1 MVIHKVPFFVPKL
14 FPRFIWY
21 RDRRE
26 PDVFLTFDDGP
37 VPGITDK
44 VLDLLEGHNAKATF
58 FMVGD
63 NVRKNPALAREVL
76 SAGHQIGN
84 HTFQHLNGS
93 KTETIKYLND
103 FSSCQKEIEDVLGIS
118 PQYFRPPYGR
128 INRLQAA
135 AVRKTHQ
142 IIMWD
147 VLSGDYDPGL
157 TVKKAVDK
165 TIGHMK
171 NGSIVVLHDQEKTMY
186 KTPLILEE
194 VLGRLADSQLQ
205 LRGL

>member
-1 MVIHKVPFFVPKL
+1 MVIHKVPFFVPRL
-14 FPRFIWY
+14 FPRFTWH

-26 PDVFLTFDDGP
+26 PNVFLTFDDGP

-84 HTFQHLNGS
+84 HTFRHLNGT
-93 KTETIKYLND
+93 KTENLKYLND
-103 FSSCQKEIEDVLGIS
+103 FSSCQMEIEDVLGIS
-118 PQYFRPPYGR
+118 PRYFRPPYGR
-128 INRLQAA
+128 INKPQAA
-135 AVRKTHQ
+135 AVRKTHE

-157 TVKKAVDK
+157 TVETAVNK
-165 TIGHMK
+165 TLGHMK
-171 NGSIVVLHDQEKTMY
+171 NGSIVVLHDQEKTIS
-186 KTPLILEE
+186 KTPRILEE
-194 VLGRLADSQLQ
+194 VLVRLADSKLQ